1 MVKNV
6 NIIIPFTFDIQL
18 IVSLCNCTLTDRL
31 PNPSVIYELGDGSRR
46 LNTGRIV
53 QESYQQST
61 NRTSK
66 ETVLQ
71 VVHRH
76 KELNLHLKED
86 VADNQNNEDC
96 LMPAQNIV

>member
-1 MVKNV
+1 MVKNI
-6 NIIIPFTFDIQL
+6 NIIIPFTSGIQL
-18 IVSLCNCTLTDRL
+18 IVSLCNCVLTDRL
-31 PNPSVIYELGDGSRR
+31 PNPNVIYELGDGIRR
-46 LNTGRIV
+46 PNTGRIV

-76 KELNLHLKED
+76 KELNLQPKKD
-86 VADNQNNEDC
+86 VTDHQNPDDC
-96 LMPAQNIV
+96 SMPAQNIV